1 MDVNVVFAWSSGKHM
16 GPRRLVRTS
25 HSTKGLRRAG
35 GQTDGCRQI
44 RQKNGWNAEQLEGN
58 LEKLERDER
67 KPEAVGS
74 EWDTVTSRE
83 DQVDFQVRVE
93 VGGSTLVTAAGQVGN
108 DRTVSVVYVAVG

>member
-1 MDVNVVFAWSSGKHM
+1 MDVIAVFAWSSGKQM

-58 LEKLERDER
+58 LLEKLEREER

-74 EWDTVTSRE
+74 EWDTVKSRE

-93 VGGSTLVTAAGQVGN
+93 VGGAL
-108 DRTVSVVYVAVG
+108 

>member
-93 VGGSTLVTAAGQVGN
+93 VGGEHSSDSCWTGGERQ
-108 DRTVSVVYVAVG
+108 DS